1 MIRGT
6 EMIHRI
12 QIQAGPEGVI
22 ILDSLPL
29 EEGETVEI
37 IVITSQRQQPLA
49 EDYPLQGLPVH
60 LDRPFD
66 SVAEAEWGA
75 LA

>member
-1 MIRGT
+1 
-6 EMIHRI
+6 MIHRI

-22 ILDSLPL
+22 VLNSLPL
-29 EEGETVEI
+29 QEGETVEI
-37 IVITSQRQQPLA
+37 IVITSQRQQSLA
-49 EDYPLQGLPVH
+49 EDYPLQGVPVS

>member
-1 MIRGT
+1 
-6 EMIHRI
+6 MIHRI

-22 ILDSLPL
+22 VLNSLPL

-37 IVITSQRQQPLA
+37 IVITSQRQQPTA
-49 EDYPLQGLPVH
+49 EDYPLQGVPIS

-66 SVAEAEWGA
+66 SVAEAEWGVPQP
-75 LA
+75 